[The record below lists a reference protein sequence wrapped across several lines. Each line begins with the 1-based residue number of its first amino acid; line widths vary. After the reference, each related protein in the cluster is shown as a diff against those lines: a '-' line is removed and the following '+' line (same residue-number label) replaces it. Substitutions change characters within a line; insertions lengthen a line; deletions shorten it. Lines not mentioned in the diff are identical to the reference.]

1 MARRVAPGDARAG
14 LSTIYYLLSTIYCLT
29 LISNL
34 SIDTHRHIRKP
45 TIRVTVG
52 GTRARY

>member
-14 LSTIYYLLSTIYCLT
+14 LSTIYCLT